1 MVGAGLPLE
10 GRARGQGPHF
20 LEGLNKGRVYAGSSV
35 YSASLQ
41 TWWGGGDVSLAGW
54 GTLLCEIR
62 GPFLPTTEP
71 HSLSS
76 IN

>member
-41 TWWGGGDVSLAGW
+41 TWWEEVMCPWLAG
-54 GTLLCEIR
+54 GL
-62 GPFLPTTEP
+62 
-71 HSLSS
+71 
-76 IN
+76 